1 MIKSNV
7 RYRFGI
13 AMKGLPRRECQTLNK
28 RGGCPVPSVPA
39 RRPKVQHH
47 MTSHTGLSDVAKGMA
62 IMATCMLVLPIM
74 DAIAKYMAVVGGMS
88 PAQVTFYRF
97 FFQLVCTL
105 PLLLVVS
112 PRALFSAK
120 RPWMNYLRGVL
131 HASASL
137 LFFAAVKYMPLADVF
152 AIYFV
157 EPFMLTMM
165 SALFLG
171 DKVGW
176 KRWTAIVVGFGGA
189 MIVIQPSFE
198 IFGWTSLL
206 PVACAFLYT
215 LYLFL
220 NRAIGDADSPL
231 VMQTMSGM
239 AGTVFMGAA
248 LLIGHSLGD
257 TDFAVSLPQSG
268 HALALL
274 VLLGSISGYMH
285 LLIVRAFRLAPLSL
299 LAPFQ
304 YFEII
309 SATILGYALFS
320 DFPTPSKWLGI
331 LIIVASGLFIIWRER
346 KQAAAL
352 TPLDAQ

>member
-1 MIKSNV
+1 MD
-7 RYRFGI
+7 
-13 AMKGLPRRECQTLNK
+13 LPVESAIRT
-28 RGGCPVPSVPA
+28 
-39 RRPKVQHH
+39 
-47 MTSHTGLSDVAKGMA
+47 MTSQTGFSDVAKGMT
-62 IMATCMLVLPIM
+62 IMATCMFVLPVM

-97 FFQLVCTL
+97 FFQVVCTL
-105 PLLLVVS
+105 PLLLMVS
-112 PRALFSAK
+112 PSALFSAK
-120 RPWMNYLRGVL
+120 RPWMNCLRGVL

-137 LFFAAVKYMPLADVF
+137 MFFAAVKYMPLADVF

-171 DKVGW
+171 DRVGW

-231 VMQTMSGM
+231 VMQTMSGI
-239 AGTVFMGAA
+239 AGTLFMGSA
-248 LLIGHSLGD
+248 LLAGHALGD
-257 TDFAVSLPQSG
+257 KDFAVSLPQSG
-268 HALALL
+268 LALALL

-331 LIIVASGLFIIWRER
+331 FIIVASGLFIIWRER
-346 KQAAAL
+346 QQAGANRP
-352 TPLDAQ
+352 PLDGQ

>member
-1 MIKSNV
+1 MD
-7 RYRFGI
+7 
-13 AMKGLPRRECQTLNK
+13 LPVESAIRT
-28 RGGCPVPSVPA
+28 
-39 RRPKVQHH
+39 
-47 MTSHTGLSDVAKGMA
+47 MTSQTGFSDVAKGMT
-62 IMATCMLVLPIM
+62 IMATCMFVLPVM

-97 FFQLVCTL
+97 FFQVVCTL
-105 PLLLVVS
+105 PLLLMVS
-112 PRALFSAK
+112 PSALLSAK
-120 RPWMNYLRGVL
+120 RPWMNCLRGVL

-137 LFFAAVKYMPLADVF
+137 MFFAAVKYMPLADVF

-171 DKVGW
+171 DRVGW

-231 VMQTMSGM
+231 VMQTMSGI

-248 LLIGHSLGD
+248 LLAGDALGD
-257 TDFAVSLPQSG
+257 KDFAVSLPQSG
-268 HALALL
+268 LALALL

-331 LIIVASGLFIIWRER
+331 FIIVASGLFIIWRER
-346 KQAAAL
+346 QQAGANRP
-352 TPLDAQ
+352 PLDGQ

>member
-1 MIKSNV
+1 
-7 RYRFGI
+7 
-13 AMKGLPRRECQTLNK
+13 
-28 RGGCPVPSVPA
+28 
-39 RRPKVQHH
+39 
-47 MTSHTGLSDVAKGMA
+47 MTSQTGFNDIARGMT
-62 IMATCMLVLPIM
+62 IMAGCMLVLPVM
-74 DAIAKYMAVVGGMS
+74 DAIAKYMAVSGGMS

-97 FFQLVCTL
+97 FFQLLCTL
-105 PLLLVVS
+105 PLLIVVS

-120 RPWMNYLRGVL
+120 RPWMNCLRGVL

-137 LFFAAVKYMPLADVF
+137 MFFAAVKYMPLADVF

-176 KRWTAIVVGFGGA
+176 KRWTAIAVGFGGA
-189 MIVIQPSFE
+189 LIVIQPSFE

-231 VMQTMSGM
+231 VMQTMSGI

-248 LLIGHSLGD
+248 LFAGDALGD
-257 TDFAVSLPQSG
+257 RDFAVSLPQSG
-268 HALALL
+268 FALALL

-309 SATILGYALFS
+309 SATILGFALFS

-331 LIIVASGLFIIWRER
+331 VIIVASGLFIIWRER
-346 KQAAAL
+346 QKDGANP
-352 TPLDAQ
+352 PLDGQ

>member
-1 MIKSNV
+1 MD
-7 RYRFGI
+7 
-13 AMKGLPRRECQTLNK
+13 LPVESAIRT
-28 RGGCPVPSVPA
+28 
-39 RRPKVQHH
+39 
-47 MTSHTGLSDVAKGMA
+47 MTSQTGFSDVAKGMT
-62 IMATCMLVLPIM
+62 IMATCMFVLPVM

-97 FFQLVCTL
+97 FFQVVCTL
-105 PLLLVVS
+105 PLLLMVS
-112 PRALFSAK
+112 PSALFSAK
-120 RPWMNYLRGVL
+120 RPWMNCLRGVL

-137 LFFAAVKYMPLADVF
+137 MFFAAVKYMPLADVF

-171 DKVGW
+171 DRVGW

-231 VMQTMSGM
+231 VMQTMSGI
-239 AGTVFMGAA
+239 AGTLFMGAA
-248 LLIGHSLGD
+248 LLAGDALGD
-257 TDFAVSLPQSG
+257 KDFAVSLPQSG
-268 HALALL
+268 LALALL

-331 LIIVASGLFIIWRER
+331 FIIVASGLFIIWRER
-346 KQAAAL
+346 QQAGANRP
-352 TPLDAQ
+352 PLDGQ

>member
-1 MIKSNV
+1 
-7 RYRFGI
+7 
-13 AMKGLPRRECQTLNK
+13 
-28 RGGCPVPSVPA
+28 
-39 RRPKVQHH
+39 
-47 MTSHTGLSDVAKGMA
+47 MTSQTGFSDVAKGMT
-62 IMATCMLVLPIM
+62 IMATCMFVLPVM

-97 FFQLVCTL
+97 FFQVVCTL
-105 PLLLVVS
+105 PLLLMVS
-112 PRALFSAK
+112 PSALFSAK
-120 RPWMNYLRGVL
+120 RPWMNCLRGIL

-137 LFFAAVKYMPLADVF
+137 MFFAAVKYMPLADVF

-171 DKVGW
+171 DRVGW

-231 VMQTMSGM
+231 VMQTMSGI
-239 AGTVFMGAA
+239 AGTLFMGSA
-248 LLIGHSLGD
+248 LLAGDALGD
-257 TDFAVSLPQSG
+257 KDFAVSLPQSG
-268 HALALL
+268 LALALL

-331 LIIVASGLFIIWRER
+331 FIIVASGLFIIWRER
-346 KQAAAL
+346 QQAGANRP
-352 TPLDAQ
+352 PLDGQ

>member
-1 MIKSNV
+1 
-7 RYRFGI
+7 
-13 AMKGLPRRECQTLNK
+13 
-28 RGGCPVPSVPA
+28 
-39 RRPKVQHH
+39 
-47 MTSHTGLSDVAKGMA
+47 MTSQTGFSDVARGMT
-62 IMATCMLVLPIM
+62 IMAGCMLVLPVM

-97 FFQLVCTL
+97 FFQVVCTL

-120 RPWMNYLRGVL
+120 RPWMNCLRGVL

-137 LFFAAVKYMPLADVF
+137 MFFAAVKYMPLADVF

-165 SALFLG
+165 SALFLC
-171 DKVGW
+171 DRVGW

-189 MIVIQPSFE
+189 LIVIQPSFE

-231 VMQTMSGM
+231 VMQTMSGI
-239 AGTVFMGAA
+239 AGTLFMGAA
-248 LLIGHSLGD
+248 LLAGDALGD
-257 TDFAVSLPQSG
+257 KDFAVSLPQSAF
-268 HALALL
+268 ALALL

-331 LIIVASGLFIIWRER
+331 LIIVASGLFIIWRES
-346 KQAAAL
+346 KQAH
-352 TPLDAQ
+352 TTPPLDGQ

>member
-1 MIKSNV
+1 
-7 RYRFGI
+7 
-13 AMKGLPRRECQTLNK
+13 
-28 RGGCPVPSVPA
+28 
-39 RRPKVQHH
+39 
-47 MTSHTGLSDVAKGMA
+47 MTSQTGFSDVAKGMT
-62 IMATCMLVLPIM
+62 IMATCMFVLPVM

-97 FFQLVCTL
+97 FFQVVCTL
-105 PLLLVVS
+105 PLLLMVS
-112 PRALFSAK
+112 PSALLSAK
-120 RPWMNYLRGVL
+120 RPWMNCLRGVL

-137 LFFAAVKYMPLADVF
+137 MFFAAVKYMPLADVF

-171 DKVGW
+171 DRVGW

-231 VMQTMSGM
+231 VMQTMSGI

-248 LLIGHSLGD
+248 LLAGDTLGD
-257 TDFAVSLPQSG
+257 KDFAVSLPQSG
-268 HALALL
+268 LALALL

-331 LIIVASGLFIIWRER
+331 FIIVASGLFIIWRER
-346 KQAAAL
+346 QQAGANRP
-352 TPLDAQ
+352 PLDGQ

>member
-1 MIKSNV
+1 M
-7 RYRFGI
+7 F
-13 AMKGLPRRECQTLNK
+13 
-28 RGGCPVPSVPA
+28 
-39 RRPKVQHH
+39 
-47 MTSHTGLSDVAKGMA
+47 
-62 IMATCMLVLPIM
+62 VLPVM

-97 FFQLVCTL
+97 FFQVVCTL
-105 PLLLVVS
+105 PLLLMVS
-112 PRALFSAK
+112 PSALFSAK
-120 RPWMNYLRGVL
+120 RPWMNCLRGVL

-137 LFFAAVKYMPLADVF
+137 MFFAAVKYMPLADVF

-171 DKVGW
+171 DRVGW

-231 VMQTMSGM
+231 VMQTMSGI
-239 AGTVFMGAA
+239 AGTLFMGAA
-248 LLIGHSLGD
+248 LLAGDALGD
-257 TDFAVSLPQSG
+257 KDFAVSLPQSG
-268 HALALL
+268 LALALL

-331 LIIVASGLFIIWRER
+331 FIIVASGLFIIWRER
-346 KQAAAL
+346 QQAGANRPPAVLHRDDPAPRRDCRAARERL
-352 TPLDAQ
+352 RPPLLPI